1 MKQLATSII
10 LIIIFAAIVAMAA
23 LTPTAQAMKRESA
36 LEPDLIIQP
45 GDLFTALDASLQMG
59 DGRRV
64 DFSPFGLS
72 WEA

>member
-1 MKQLATSII
+1 MIRNFTKSTLLTLAFIVI
-10 LIIIFAAIVAMAA
+10 LFMAA
-23 LTPTAQAMKRESA
+23 CSPMAMKRESA
-36 LEPDLIIQP
+36 IEPDLVIQP
-45 GDLFTALDASLQMG
+45 GDLFTALDVSLQMG

>member
-23 LTPTAQAMKRESA
+23 LTPTTQAMKRES
-36 LEPDLIIQP
+36 LQPDLIIQP
-45 GDLFTALDASLQMG
+45 GDLFAALDVSLQMG